1 MLGNNIRILR
11 KQNGYS
17 QETLAAQLNVV
28 RQTVSKWEKGT
39 SVPDAE
45 MLNRIAEIFDVS
57 VGEILGENIK
67 EAEEKDS
74 VSEIAGQ
81 LAVLND
87 QLARAGERRKKI
99 IRRSAVGIAAVIFV
113 IIAVYIFCYCIFRVL
128 PQEREVLYETEVIC
142 RLNEETYIYSVVYD
156 ENYRIIEAGGD
167 RWIADHV
174 QTEKYDDAN
183 ILIAQIENFFT
194 DRGGKCDMQEKQVR

>member
-1 MLGNNIRILR
+1 
-11 KQNGYS
+11 
-17 QETLAAQLNVV
+17 
-28 RQTVSKWEKGT
+28 
-39 SVPDAE
+39 
-45 MLNRIAEIFDVS
+45 MLNRMAEIFDVS

-67 EAEEKDS
+67 EAEEKNS
-74 VSEIAGQ
+74 VSEIVGQ

-99 IRRSAVGIAAVIFV
+99 IRRSAVGIAVVIFV

-128 PQEREVLYETEVIC
+128 PQEREVLYETEIIC

-194 DRGGKCDMQEKQVR
+194 DRGGNAICRKNK